1 MHLQW
6 WKFSGK
12 GEYRLDVVRN
22 HVSARVWSIMVC
34 NLQLHYHRSSM
45 LKNKLSCFE
54 SRSNSK
60 VSISNVDRVVT
71 VKSYPPVS
79 TRS

>member
-1 MHLQW
+1 MR
-6 WKFSGK
+6 FPGM
-12 GEYRLDVVRN
+12 VI
-22 HVSARVWSIMVC
+22 SITLSVAAV
-34 NLQLHYHRSSM
+34 